1 MRYLA
6 ILILFG
12 VSTSGFAQ
20 TGKIKTDGTQCAT
33 LPCVVASLSLTDQT
47 QSVSNV
53 PILTSS
59 VSGLFRVSFY
69 MDSSRI
75 RGSIWHLVFNWT
87 DDLRPRQTGSYIV
100 NAGNEAFSQFPVRG
114 VAGQPITYTV
124 NEQTNI
130 QATYDLF
137 IAVEQVQ

>member
-12 VSTSGFAQ
+12 LSTSGFGQ
-20 TGKIKTDGTQCAT
+20 TGT

-47 QSVSNV
+47 QSVSKV
-53 PILTSS
+53 PIFTSG

-69 MDSSRI
+69 LDSSRI
-75 RGSIWHLVFNWT
+75 RGSVWYLDFNWT
-87 DDLRPRQTGSYIV
+87 DDLRPRRIGSYIA
-100 NAGNEAFSQFPVRG
+100 NAGTETFTQFPIRA

-124 NEQTNI
+124 TEQTNI
-130 QATYDLF
+130 QASYDLF
-137 IAVEQVQ
+137 ITVEQLQ